1 MKTIISK
8 DSFSKTE
15 GSQIKMISDG
25 HGAKKIKYNLS
36 IKKSNNNNRDCR
48 IIK

>member
-1 MKTIISK
+1 MKTIIKSK

-15 GSQIKMISDG
+15 RSQIKMISDG

-36 IKKSNNNNRDCR
+36 KKKKK
-48 IIK
+48 IIIIIEIAE